1 MRTKNLTTWRRQD
14 SIRAM
19 ALRSR
24 PSPHY
29 VLTSGDFKAHPQTL
43 KTMSR
48 MENIVLLKLPY
59 LVRTRVFLYN
69 HSRAFPL
76 HRKGSCDGQ
85 LVQLV
90 SNKQERKL
98 LEIGNRRSP
107 SNLQRRLLCH
117 GGCQLTSW
125 NWYQIEFCQFQF
137 TLQIV
142 SQVHPL
148 NPLCWI
154 RTSSH
159 RISTSELADFK
170 IFPHESAISMKA
182 FNS

>member
-1 MRTKNLTTWRRQD
+1 MRANNLTTWRRQD

-24 PSPHY
+24 PSLQY
-29 VLTSGDFKAHPQTL
+29 ILTSEDFKSHPQTL
-43 KTMSR
+43 KMMSR
-48 MENIVLLKLPY
+48 MGNIVLSKLPY
-59 LVRTRVFLYN
+59 LVRTRIFLYN
-69 HSRAFPL
+69 HSRTFPL

-107 SNLQRRLLCH
+107 SNLHRRLLCH

-125 NWYQIEFCQFQF
+125 NWYQIEFRPFQF

-142 SQVHPL
+142 SQSASLESLVLDQNLEPQNLHFRASRLQNTPA
-148 NPLCWI
+148 
-154 RTSSH
+154 
-159 RISTSELADFK
+159 RICDFYK
-170 IFPHESAISMKA
+170 SLQ
-182 FNS
+182 

>member
-1 MRTKNLTTWRRQD
+1 MRTKNLSTWRRQD

-24 PSPHY
+24 PSPQH
-29 VLTSGDFKAHPQTL
+29 VPTSEDFKAHPQTS
-43 KTMSR
+43 KVMSR

-59 LVRTRVFLYN
+59 LVRTRIFLYN
-69 HSRAFPL
+69 HSRTFPL
-76 HRKGSCDGQ
+76 HRKGSCNGQ

-90 SNKQERKL
+90 SNNQERKL

-125 NWYQIEFCQFQF
+125 NWYQIEFRPFQF

-142 SQVHPL
+142 SQSASLESLVLDQNLEPQNLHFRASRLQNTPA
-148 NPLCWI
+148 
-154 RTSSH
+154 
-159 RISTSELADFK
+159 RICDFY
-170 IFPHESAISMKA
+170 ESLQ
-182 FNS
+182 